1 MAKTKA
7 GLLLLVRDRF
17 AFKLEGCQSGYRS
30 SLLNCGRES
39 GPKVRILH
47 PPRLLTTIKHKQM
60 KDETLFFHGTSIDG
74 RRFTLAAKF
83 LVEVDD
89 LLLGIAICSTTDQF
103 VKKIGRK
110 KAEGR
115 LLSESF
121 KGCHVIGL
129 YSGKDFDHDGTGFK
143 QDWFIGKEIEI
154 FLEKCAKFEL
164 MTFKELKYD
173 FNLDF

>member
-1 MAKTKA
+1 
-7 GLLLLVRDRF
+7 
-17 AFKLEGCQSGYRS
+17 
-30 SLLNCGRES
+30 
-39 GPKVRILH
+39 
-47 PPRLLTTIKHKQM
+47 M

-83 LVEVDD
+83 LAEVDD
-89 LLLGIAICSTTDQF
+89 LLLGIAICSVADQF

-121 KGCHVIGL
+121 KGCHVFGL
-129 YSGKDFDHDGTGFK
+129 YSSRDFTANGRNGVGFK
-143 QDWFIGKEIEI
+143 QGWYIGKEIEI
-154 FLEKCAKFEL
+154 FLDKCAKFEL

-173 FNLDF
+173 FNLGF